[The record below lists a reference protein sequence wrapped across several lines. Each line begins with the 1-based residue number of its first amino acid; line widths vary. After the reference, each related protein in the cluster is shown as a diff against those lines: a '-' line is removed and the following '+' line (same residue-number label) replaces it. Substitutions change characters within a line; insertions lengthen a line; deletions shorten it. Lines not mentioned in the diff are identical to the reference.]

1 MTNRMQTQRG
11 FTLIE
16 LMIVVVIV
24 GILATLAIPRFT
36 AANVRAK
43 QSEAKQMLKQVYTMQ
58 CAYRQEYERYWGNGV
73 VASALTNPMAFG
85 RIGVDARAPSR
96 YTYTM
101 AATATTFSCTA
112 TCSVL
117 DDDATLDTWTIDQ
130 DGFLRATS
138 DDAAS

>member
-1 MTNRMQTQRG
+1 MTTRTKTQRG

-24 GILATLAIPRFT
+24 GVLATLAIPRFT

-43 QSEAKQMLKQVYTMQ
+43 QSEAKQVLKQVYTMQ

-73 VASALTNPMAFG
+73 VASAAAPTAFG

-101 AATATTFSCTA
+101 AATATTFTCSA

-117 DDDATLDTWTIDQ
+117 DDDATVDTWTIDQ
-130 DGFLRATS
+130 EGVLQATS